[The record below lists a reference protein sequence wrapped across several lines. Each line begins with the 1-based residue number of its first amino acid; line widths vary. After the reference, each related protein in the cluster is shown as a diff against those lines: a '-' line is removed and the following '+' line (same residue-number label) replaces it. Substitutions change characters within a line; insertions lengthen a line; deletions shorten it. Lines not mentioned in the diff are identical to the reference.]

1 MSLITESKHLIKHL
15 VTWMHFPGSLLNFA
29 IPCGFILIAPEC
41 VVRFFLAPQK
51 VPKVLNPWLGLF
63 FLYLITALP
72 IGQLSKWYK
81 SGPRFRSLTL
91 RSLGR
96 LRRR

>member
-1 MSLITESKHLIKHL
+1 
-15 VTWMHFPGSLLNFA
+15 
-29 IPCGFILIAPEC
+29 
-41 VVRFFLAPQK
+41 